1 MRCGLMCIT
10 TKLILR
16 FFVCF
21 PTQRLICWFRT
32 LKSVLFKKVLEYTF
46 NSILMLKGLMDKQ
59 YNNNNYLLLSADSVI
74 DMLHVVSQYS
84 KICLELS
91 LILSLMLRN
100 VCVLNHFSHV
110 RLSVTPMD
118 FSSPGFSVHGIL
130 QARILECVA
139 MSSSRGPY
147 RPRDQTSVSCSS
159 CIASRF
165 FTTEPLGKPC

>member
-1 MRCGLMCIT
+1 MAQPF
-10 TKLILR
+10 LR

-110 RLSVTPMD
+110 QVFASLSIVDCQAPLSM
-118 FSSPGFSVHGIL
+118 GFSRQEYCSGLPCPPPGDLPDPGIEPMSPVAPAL
-130 QARILECVA
+130 QADSL
-139 MSSSRGPY
+139 
-147 RPRDQTSVSCSS
+147 
-159 CIASRF
+159 
-165 FTTEPLGKPC
+165 PLSHQGSPLYLTIRH